1 MNTLL
6 SALQQH
12 AGIIAAA
19 ACFLCVILLVWVI
32 ALTKR
37 IHIVTPQMRHLVRDM
52 EGMSAG
58 EMLKA
63 HLVNAEMATRRA
75 DQAIRMAE
83 DLSRR
88 QRTSLQRIALVKYN
102 EDENLGGEMSFSA
115 ALLDETDAG
124 FILTSIY
131 RLEECRMYAKRVEGG
146 EAQQQLSQE
155 EQQALDGALSVG
167 RDEAAE

>member
-1 MNTLL
+1 MNTII
-6 SALQQH
+6 SAVQDH

-19 ACFLCVILLVWVI
+19 ACVVCLILIVWV
-32 ALTKR
+32 ATLTGR
-37 IHIVTPQMRHLVRDM
+37 LRTVTPQMRHLVRDM
-52 EGMSAG
+52 EGMNAT
-58 EMLKA
+58 EMLRS

-88 QRTSLQRIALVKYN
+88 QRTSLQRVALVKYN

-131 RLEECRMYAKRVEGG
+131 RLEECRTYAKRVEGG
-146 EAQQQLSQE
+146 EAQQKLSQE
-155 EQQALDGALSVG
+155 EQQALEAALRVG
-167 RDEAAE
+167 LDEAAE